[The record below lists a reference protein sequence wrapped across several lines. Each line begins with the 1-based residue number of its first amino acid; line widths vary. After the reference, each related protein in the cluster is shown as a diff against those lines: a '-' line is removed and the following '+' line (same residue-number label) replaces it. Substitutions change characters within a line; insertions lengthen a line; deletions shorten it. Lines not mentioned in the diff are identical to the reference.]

1 VTPSENQL
9 DAIVIGGGPS
19 GSVLASLLAQAG
31 RRVMVLE
38 RDIHPR
44 PHVGESLTPSSNPIW
59 KRIGFLEK
67 IEQAGFVHKP
77 GACWTAPDA
86 ALGKYLA
93 IRLAE
98 FPMAGATQTY
108 TYNVERDEFDTLL
121 LRHAHELGAKV
132 IQGVRVTEV
141 LFEQDRAVGVRVKLT
156 EGLDQDIFSRIVV
169 DASGRRCLLATQLGL
184 KNKDANFNQFA
195 IYSWFKNMEAQPA
208 GAEGMIF
215 LHFLGFEQAWAWDIP
230 LRNGL
235 RSVGVVVDKDDFKK
249 YGTDNGEFFNSLV
262 RRNRNLAYSMRN
274 AVQVRP
280 WWTEGDYS
288 YKIDKLHGNGWL
300 LIGDALRFVDPVFS
314 TGVDVA
320 SYSALYAFDAVEK
333 VLSGGDETIAFDE
346 YEHRIND
353 GVDAWYEIISLF
365 YRLQNLFTIFAVDKR
380 FREKVV
386 RILQGN
392 IYIPESLQRARE
404 IISLMNAGHERIMAQ
419 PNSLLRRGAIAHYL
433 RTHNGSTSFAKTS
446 EAMDPPVEEVLSPA

>member
-1 VTPSENQL
+1 MNRDKPL
-9 DAIVIGGGPS
+9 DVIIIGGGPS

-31 RRVMVLE
+31 RDVMLLE

-44 PHVGESLTPSSNPIW
+44 PHVGESLTPSSTPIW

-77 GACWTAPDA
+77 GACWTAPHA
-86 ALGKYLA
+86 QVGKYLA

-98 FPMAGATQTY
+98 FPMPGATQSF

-121 LRHAHELGAKV
+121 IRHAHELGAKV
-132 IQGVRVTEV
+132 IQGLRVKEV
-141 LFEQDRAVGVRVKLT
+141 IFEQDRAVGVRVKIT
-156 EGLDQDIFSRIVV
+156 DGLDEDLFARIVV
-169 DASGRRCLLATQLGL
+169 DASGRRCVIASQLGL
-184 KNKDANFNQFA
+184 KRKDPDFNQFS
-195 IYSWFKNMEAQPA
+195 IYSWFKDMEPQPP
-208 GAEGMIF
+208 GTEGMIF
-215 LHFLGFEQAWAWDIP
+215 LHFLGVEQAWAWDIP

-262 RRNRNLAYSMRN
+262 RRNRNLAHSLRN

-288 YKIDKLHGNGWL
+288 YKIDKLRGNGWL

-320 SYSALYAFDAVEK
+320 SYSALYAFDSVEK
-333 VLSGGDETIAFDE
+333 VLSGGDEETAFAE
-346 YEHRIND
+346 YEHRISD
-353 GVDAWYEIISLF
+353 GVDAWYDIISLF
-365 YRLQNLFTIFAVDKR
+365 YKLQNLFTIFAVDRR

-404 IISLMNAGHERIMAQ
+404 IIAMMNAAHARITAQ
-419 PNSLLRRGAIAHYL
+419 PSSLLRRGAIARYL
-433 RTHNGSTSFAKTS
+433 SDRQRPELAAEPGT
-446 EAMDPPVEEVLSPA
+446 EVLSPAGAP